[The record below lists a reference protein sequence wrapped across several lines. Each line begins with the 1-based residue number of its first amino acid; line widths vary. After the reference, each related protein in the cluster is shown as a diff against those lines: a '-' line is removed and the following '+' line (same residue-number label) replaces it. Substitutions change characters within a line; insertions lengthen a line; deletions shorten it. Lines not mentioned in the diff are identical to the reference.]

1 MTLNLIKLSVGT
13 ENIADLAMW
22 QKERVKHNKSIKR
35 WKTHQSSPR
44 HITRQWPKR
53 RDELLDG
60 GSIYWVIK
68 GAIRARQRIIALEE
82 VPVEADDARDGKM
95 PKPKCA
101 LVLDREL
108 IPTQA
113 QPHRAFQGWR
123 YLDGA
128 KAPKDSAKGSAEIPE
143 ELAAQLSDLGLL

>member
-13 ENIADLAMW
+13 EDVADLARW

-44 HITRQWPKR
+44 HITRQWPQR

-68 GAIRARQRIIALEE
+68 GSIRARQRIIALEE
-82 VPVEADDARDGKM
+82 VPLDADLVLEGKKQ
-95 PKPKCA
+95 KPKCA
-101 LVLDREL
+101 LVLDPEL
-108 IPTQA
+108 IPTTA
-113 QPHRAFQGWR
+113 HPHRAFQGWR

-128 KAPKDSAKGSAEIPE
+128 KAPKDSPKGSAEIPE
-143 ELAAQLSDLGLL
+143 ELAVQLGELGLL